1 MIKGPLVS
9 VVIPCL
15 NQGDYLRAALRS
27 VASQTYTHHET
38 IVVDD
43 GSTDNT
49 ALVAAQ
55 GGATVLRQP
64 HAGLGAARNA
74 GLRAARGEYVIFLDA
89 DDELIADAM
98 ESGVSVLDRNQQA
111 WMVARCC
118 TLIDAAG
125 RPLPT
130 LCPEPA
136 THDLYGEWLVR
147 NFVWTPGAAMFR
159 REPLTTLGGFP
170 QDVGPA
176 SDYAVYLQ
184 LARAGCVVFDRR
196 DAVRYRQHDSNMSRD
211 AARMLAATL
220 AVLRRERPRVP
231 ARYAAQY
238 RRGLHAWCTFY
249 GEQIIQQLRSAVRG
263 GRIGRRELAGVGL
276 LLRECRGLVITHI
289 RRKLGRIA
297 RGLPSTPIEPGRFP
311 PVPPA
316 ESRSGASFEG
326 RR

>member
-1 MIKGPLVS
+1 MINGPLVS

-15 NQGDYLRAALRS
+15 NQGEYLRAALRS
-27 VASQTYTHHET
+27 VAAQTHGHRET

-49 ALVAAQ
+49 ALVAEQ
-55 GGATVLRQP
+55 GGATVVRQR

-74 GLRAARGEYVIFLDA
+74 GLRASRGRYVIILDA

-98 ESGVSVLDRNQQA
+98 ESGVAVLDRNQHA
-111 WMVARCC
+111 CMVARCC
-118 TLIDAAG
+118 MLIDAVG

-136 THDLYGEWLVR
+136 TGDLYGEWLVR

-159 REPLTTLGGFP
+159 REPLAALGGFP
-170 QDVGPA
+170 ADVGPA
-176 SDYAVYLQ
+176 ADYAVYLE

-196 DAVRYRQHDSNMSRD
+196 EVVRYRQHDSNMSRD

-220 AVLRRERPRVP
+220 AVLRRERSRVP
-231 ARYAAQY
+231 PRYQAQY
-238 RRGLHAWCTFY
+238 RRGLHAWRTFY
-249 GEQIIQQLRSAVRG
+249 GEEIIQQLRSAVRRG
-263 GRIGRRELAGVGL
+263 HVGRRELAGVSL
-276 LLRECRGLVITHI
+276 LLRECRGLVMTHM
-289 RRKLGRIA
+289 RRKLARII
-297 RGLPSTPIEPGRFP
+297 RGLPSTPVEPGRFP

-316 ESRSGASFEG
+316 NSGSMASFDG
-326 RR
+326 PG